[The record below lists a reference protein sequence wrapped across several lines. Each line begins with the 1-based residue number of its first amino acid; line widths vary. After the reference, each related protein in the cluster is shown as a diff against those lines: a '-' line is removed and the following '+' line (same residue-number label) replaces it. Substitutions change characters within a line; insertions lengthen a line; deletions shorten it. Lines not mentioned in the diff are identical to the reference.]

1 MGIRRTLGVLLVGSL
16 LLVGCGDDGD
26 DTATG
31 GSVTS
36 TSRATTGDTTAAGA
50 SIDSAKCIGAA
61 TAMASAAS
69 AIPQALAG
77 SAASIDASVEQFQA
91 FADAGPSEIK
101 SDLQTVADGYADFVK
116 VLADANYNPASGQ
129 APSPEVQAKI
139 ESASQKLEASDFQEA
154 AARVTAW
161 FQAGCKT

>member
-1 MGIRRTLGVLLVGSL
+1 MGFRRTLGVLLVGSV
-16 LLVGCGDDGD
+16 LLVGCGDDAD
-26 DTATG
+26 DTVTG

-36 TSRATTGDTTAAGA
+36 STSRSTTGVTTGDAA
-50 SIDSAKCIGAA
+50 IDSAKCVGAA

-77 SAASIDASVEQFQA
+77 TTAGINASVDQFQA
-91 FADAGPSEIK
+91 FADAAPSEIK
-101 SDLQTVADGYADFVK
+101 GDLRTVADGYADFVK

-129 APSPEVQAKI
+129 APSPEVQAQI
-139 ESASQKLEASDFQEA
+139 ESASKKLEASDFQEA

-161 FQAGCKT
+161 FQAGCQS